1 MDRYLLAIDAGT
13 GSIRSVI
20 FDLEGKQIASGQ
32 QEWSHGED
40 PRYPGSMDFDI
51 ESNYQTA
58 IDCIKSSISN
68 ASISPESII
77 AISSA
82 SMREG
87 IVLYDS
93 EGNEVWACANVDSRS
108 SAEVTQLAKI
118 SENFESEIY
127 QRSGQTFSLGA
138 IARILWV
145 KNNLPDVYSKVAC
158 VTMLNDW
165 INWKLTGVL
174 AVDPSNGCTTGM
186 FDVEQRNWDAE
197 IALKC
202 GIKSE
207 IFPAV
212 YESGTVLGN
221 ITEEIAKLT
230 GLSADCIVV
239 TGGGDAQIG
248 CLGVG
253 AVKPGQAA
261 LFGGSFWQLEY
272 NTDRSII
279 DPEGRV
285 RVNCHSVPGIWQH
298 EMIAFFPGL
307 VMRWFRDA
315 FCQLEKLVEKETDID
330 AYALLDRQA
339 EKVPV
344 GSYGLLSSFSC
355 IQDYSSWKHGA
366 PCFTNF
372 DLDPEKFNKGS
383 FYRSLL
389 ENAAL
394 VTYGHL
400 QILNRLNNIE
410 ITDIVFASGASKS
423 GVWCQI
429 VSDVLG
435 VSLRV
440 PKVKEAAAL
449 GTAICAGVGA
459 GIYRNIEEAV
469 DRCVSIEKTY
479 SPDMEN
485 HKKYLDIFV
494 TWKKINENQLENSD
508 NGLLNHM
515 WKAPGL

>member
-1 MDRYLLAIDAGT
+1 MNRYLLAIDAGT

-20 FDLEGKQIASGQ
+20 FDLEGNQISSGQ
-32 QEWSHGED
+32 QEWTHKED

-51 ESNYQTA
+51 KINYE
-58 IDCIKSSISN
+58 IMLDCITSSISN
-68 ASISPESII
+68 AEISPESII

-93 EGNEVWACANVDSRS
+93 EATEIWACANVDSRS
-108 SAEVTQLAKI
+108 SAEVTELAKI
-118 SENFESEIY
+118 SENFENEIY
-127 QRSGQTFSLGA
+127 QKSGQTFSLGA

-165 INWKLTGVL
+165 INRKLTGIL

-186 FDVEQRNWDAE
+186 FDVNQRNWDAD

-202 GIKSE
+202 GIKPG
-207 IFPAV
+207 IFPKV

-221 ITEEIAKLT
+221 ITEEVTEQT
-230 GLSADCIVV
+230 GLSTQCIVV

-248 CLGVG
+248 CVGVG

-261 LFGGSFWQLEY
+261 LFGGSFWQLEF
-272 NTDRSII
+272 NTDRAII

-330 AYALLDRQA
+330 AYALLDKQA

-355 IQDYSSWKHGA
+355 IQNYSSWKHGA

-372 DLDPEKFNKGS
+372 SLDPEKFNKGT
-383 FYRSLL
+383 FFRSLL
-389 ENAAL
+389 ENAAM
-394 VTYGHL
+394 VTFGHL
-400 QILNRLNNIE
+400 QILNKLNNIE
-410 ITDIVFASGASKS
+410 IKDIVFASGASKS
-423 GVWCQI
+423 RVWCQI
-429 VSDVLG
+429 VADVLG
-435 VSLRV
+435 VTLRV
-440 PKVKEAAAL
+440 PKIKEAAAL
-449 GTAICAGVGA
+449 GTAFCAGVGA
-459 GIYRNIEEAV
+459 GIYKNIGDAV
-469 DRCVSIEKTY
+469 DRYVSIEKTY
-479 SPDMEN
+479 SPNMEN
-485 HKKYLDIFV
+485 HEKYQKIFV
-494 TWKKINENQLENSD
+494 TWKKINMNQLENSD

>member
-1 MDRYLLAIDAGT
+1 MDKYLMAIDAGT

-20 FDLEGKQIASGQ
+20 FDLEGNQISSGQ
-32 QEWSHGED
+32 QEWTHKED

-51 ESNYQTA
+51 ETNFQIA
-58 IDCIKSSISN
+58 MDCINASVSN
-68 ASISPESII
+68 AGINPESII
-77 AISSA
+77 AVSST

-93 EGNEVWACANVDSRS
+93 DGTEVWACANVDSRS
-108 SAEVTQLAKI
+108 SDEVAELARI
-118 SENFESEIY
+118 SENFEYEIY
-127 QRSGQTFSLGA
+127 HRSGQTFSLGA

-145 KNNLPDVYSKVAC
+145 KNHLPEVYSRVSS

-165 INWKLTGVL
+165 INQKLTGIL
-174 AVDPSNGCTTGM
+174 AVDPSNGCTTGL
-186 FDVEQRNWDAE
+186 FDVEQRNWDAD
-197 IALKC
+197 IATKC

-207 IFPAV
+207 IFPKV
-212 YESGTVLGN
+212 HESGSILGN
-221 ITEEIAKLT
+221 ITDEIAGLT
-230 GLSADCIVV
+230 GLSTQCIVV

-248 CLGVG
+248 CVGVG

-272 NTDRSII
+272 NTDRAII

-315 FCQLEKLVEKETDID
+315 FCQLEKLVEKETGID
-330 AYALLDRQA
+330 AYALLDKQA
-339 EKVPV
+339 EKVPI
-344 GSYGLLSSFSC
+344 GSNGLLSSFSC
-355 IQDYSSWKHGA
+355 IQDYSSWKHGS

-372 DLDPEKFNKGS
+372 SLDPAKFNKGT
-383 FYRSLL
+383 FHRSLL

-400 QILNRLNNIE
+400 QILNKLNS
-410 ITDIVFASGASKS
+410 ITIKDIVFASGASKS
-423 GVWCQI
+423 KLWCQI
-429 VSDVLG
+429 VADVLG
-435 VSLRV
+435 VKIRV
-440 PKVKEAAAL
+440 PRVKEAAAL
-449 GTAICAGVGA
+449 GTAFCAGVGA
-459 GIYRNIEEAV
+459 GVYSSIEEAV
-469 DRCVSIEKTY
+469 DKCVVIEKTY
-479 SPDMEN
+479 FPDMES
-485 HKKYLDIFV
+485 HKKYNTIFIKWKELNQIQLD
-494 TWKKINENQLENSD
+494 NSD